1 MTVNK
6 RVTVAMFFI
15 FAVALASG
23 SFFEIYMKGAGK
35 QQLMELLGGLLAD
48 GQTQSFFAT
57 FWQSLRAW
65 LLMLAVISA
74 VPFLPPLLLLC
85 PVFPAL
91 KGLSLGFSA
100 TMLVEAFGPE
110 GAWYIFATILPH
122 TLLQIPL
129 LCFMTGFVTS
139 GATKKALRKN
149 ARPYFLCC
157 GAAAGLIFISCLL
170 EAFLTQFL
178 L

>member
-110 GAWYIFATILPH
+110 GAWYIISTILPH